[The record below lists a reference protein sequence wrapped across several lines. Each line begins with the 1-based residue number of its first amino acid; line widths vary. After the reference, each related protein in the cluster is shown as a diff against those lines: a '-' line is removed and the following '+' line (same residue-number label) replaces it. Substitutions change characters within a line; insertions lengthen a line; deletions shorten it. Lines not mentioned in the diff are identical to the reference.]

1 MKRLP
6 ILLAATMACTAL
18 ALAQNAA
25 QTAPQPPTQDAGDK
39 PLSQQD
45 LLKQLENFTPVNTVA
60 IAATTGP
67 VPGPDGKQPADI
79 PATGATPGATVA
91 IIAPGTPGATV
102 TGPGTA
108 PPDPAAAKP
117 KGPTVIDAQEATFDQ
132 RANIAVFVGQVVVK
146 DPEFNVWC
154 DKMTAFLKHEGQDQT
169 AKNGKAT
176 PAPVT
181 PKPATPKGST
191 PSSATAKATP
201 APRGGGLDHAI
212 AVCTEG
218 RRVKITQDKV
228 DADTGKIKHGIG
240 FSDWATY
247 DANTGD
253 VVMYGSPDV
262 TQDQDRCVA
271 TAPYTVMTLNR
282 DGHMTAHGPHRTFI
296 IDDSTPKTDDG
307 TSTATPHPAS
317 TPGSGSRSAQ

>member
-6 ILLAATMACTAL
+6 ILLAAAVVTCAAL
-18 ALAQNAA
+18 GQNA
-25 QTAPQPPTQDAGDK
+25 TPNTPQDAGDK
-39 PLSQQD
+39 PLSQDD
-45 LLKQLENFTPVNTVA
+45 LLKQLETFTPLQNQLAVTTAPVNGTNP
-60 IAATTGP
+60 AA
-67 VPGPDGKQPADI
+67 PGLASI
-79 PATGATPGATVA
+79 T
-91 IIAPGTPGATV
+91 PGTPGGTII
-102 TGPGTA
+102 GPGTT
-108 PPDPAAAKP
+108 PDSGEAKP
-117 KGPTVIDAQEATFDQ
+117 KGPTIIDAQEATFDQ
-132 RANIAVFVGQVVVK
+132 RANVAVFVGTVVVK

-154 DKMTAFLKHEGQDQT
+154 DKLTAYLKHEDTDKPGKN
-169 AKNGKAT
+169 AK
-176 PAPVT
+176 VT
-181 PKPATPKGST
+181 PKPATPKPAT
-191 PSSATAKATP
+191 PKADGTTAKATP

-218 RRVKITQDKV
+218 HRVKITQDKL

-262 TQDQDRCVA
+262 TQENDRCVA

-282 DGHMTAHGPHRTFI
+282 DGHMTAKGPHRTFI

-307 TSTATPHPAS
+307 THPATPHPAS
-317 TPGSGSRSAQ
+317 TPDSGSRSAQ

>member
-6 ILLAATMACTAL
+6 ILLAVTVACS

-25 QTAPQPPTQDAGDK
+25 QNAPQNAAQDTADK
-39 PLSQQD
+39 PLSQD
-45 LLKQLENFTPVNTVA
+45 GLLKQLETFSPLSNLTA
-60 IAATTGP
+60 AATTAP
-67 VPGPDGKQPADI
+67 VNGTNPAAPGS
-79 PATGATPGATVA
+79 PGLASIT
-91 IIAPGTPGATV
+91 PGTPGGTIIG
-102 TGPGTA
+102 TGTA
-108 PPDPAAAKP
+108 PDSGEEKP
-117 KGPTVIDAQEATFDQ
+117 KGPTIIDAQEATFDQ

-154 DKMTAFLKHEGQDQT
+154 DKMTAYLKHEDKGVP
-169 AKNGKAT
+169 AKNAKTTPT
-176 PAPVT
+176 PAT
-181 PKPATPKGST
+181 PKPATPKSD
-191 PSSATAKATP
+191 SAKATP

-218 RRVKITQDKV
+218 HRVKITQDKL
-228 DADTGKIKHGIG
+228 DPDTGKIKHGIG

-262 TQDQDRCVA
+262 TQENDRCVA

-282 DGHMTAHGPHRTFI
+282 DGHMTAKGPHRTFI

-307 TSTATPHPAS
+307 TSPATPHPAS